1 MSVNC
6 LSKAHR
12 SQRGAVC
19 FLFHISHNNKYD
31 VMKGEI
37 KMNFNCFNR
46 CPNAAASVVG
56 SDEFPCIRG
65 TVGFYQ
71 TAILVQKNSA
81 KTPP

>member
-1 MSVNC
+1 
-6 LSKAHR
+6 
-12 SQRGAVC
+12 
-19 FLFHISHNNKYD
+19 
-31 VMKGEI
+31 MKGEI